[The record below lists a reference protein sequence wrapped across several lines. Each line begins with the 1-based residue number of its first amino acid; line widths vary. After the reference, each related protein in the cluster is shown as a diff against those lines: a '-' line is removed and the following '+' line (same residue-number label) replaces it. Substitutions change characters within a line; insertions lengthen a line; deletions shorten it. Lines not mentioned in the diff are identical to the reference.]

1 MMLRDILI
9 IIIFK
14 LRYLIQFFSPLSS
27 LTTASTNDII
37 LGSGPSSRRG
47 SLFSGDDS
55 RRPSLLIND
64 EVSMLLPLYIH
75 FSIFARKQA
84 KKKETLSRC
93 LDLSSLMMMM
103 GNFMTYKN
111 LCNKKIIF

>member
-1 MMLRDILI
+1 M
-9 IIIFK
+9 
-14 LRYLIQFFSPLSS
+14 
-27 LTTASTNDII
+27 I

-64 EVSMLLPLYIH
+64 EVSMLQLPVQIFFFL
-75 FSIFARKQA
+75 FARKQ
-84 KKKETLSRC
+84 KERETLSRC
-93 LDLSSLMMMM
+93 LDISLMMMM